1 MKSVHIRVG
10 VLLFRGLRSE
20 AVDGKL
26 VVVIIPHECM
36 LCSAKCVDF
45 LHLID
50 VVQESNS
57 WAKTMTW
64 CHARLCRLLAFIKSY
79 HDTPSRGQS
88 SHNDSP

>member
-57 WAKTMTW
+57 
-64 CHARLCRLLAFIKSY
+64 FIKSY

-88 SHNDSP
+88 SPNDSP